1 MLGLGQAASHLY
13 NMAWGREW
21 QDMSEGIIVE
31 GDIDDDKTDSAD
43 DDEDSY
49 LADKLRLD
57 TPFRYTYFEKFSF
70 LRRALGDEN
79 SAQEEALVVREEY
92 DALNSALESDFA
104 EVKAVVVT
112 GQPGIGSYESW
123 FSSQSNADRYL
134 GKTTFLLFL
143 LLRRLEK
150 ELPTAIQLD
159 DQYYFVFDQQGA
171 GVFPLME
178 RSRRLRECW
187 ALVDSNNNV
196 GQPCLVFQHL
206 AKRVIQ
212 TSSPKPERYKEWI
225 KQKRG
230 KIIISDLPSVLEIAA
245 IV

>member
-1 MLGLGQAASHLY
+1 
-13 NMAWGREW
+13 
-21 QDMSEGIIVE
+21 MSEGTIAE
-31 GDIDDDKTDSAD
+31 GDIYNDKTDSAD

-57 TPFRYTYFEKFSF
+57 TPFRYTYFKKIVL

-79 SAQEEALVVREEY
+79 SAQEETLVVREEY
-92 DALNSALESDFA
+92 DALNSALENVFA
-104 EVKAVVVT
+104 KVKAMVVT

-134 GKTTFLLFL
+134 GKSTFLLYL

-150 ELPTAIQLD
+150 GLPTAIQLGA
-159 DQYYFVFDQQGA
+159 QYYFIFDQQGA

-187 ALVDSNNNV
+187 ALVDSNDNV
-196 GQPCLVFQHL
+196 GQPCLVFQQL
-206 AKRVIQ
+206 AKRVILA
-212 TSSPKPERYKEWI
+212 SSLKSERYKKWI
-225 KQKRG
+225 KLNMG
-230 KIIISDLPSVLEIAA
+230 YIIISDLPTVLEIAA